1 MDTSLTC
8 DQCGTALTA
17 GTEGCPGCL
26 FLGAVDD
33 GKAADIPPGE
43 RRYQHYEILRRPDGS
58 PWELGRGAMGVTYK
72 ARDTNLHVPVALK
85 VIGADY
91 SARPEARA
99 RFLREARA
107 AARLRHPNVASVFH
121 FGTSEPDTPGGGG
134 EECFYAMEF
143 VEGETLAQRIRHAGP
158 LAPDLALAAAGQV
171 VRALA
176 AAERRGLVHR
186 DLKPGNLM
194 LTAGAEP
201 GSSTAGGEG
210 EAWVKV
216 IDFGLAKS
224 VGIAGEELDPE
235 TAATRHG
242 GFLGTPQFAS
252 PEQFAGEAVD
262 ARSDIFSLG
271 VTLWYCLTGEL
282 PFDGPSLAEIH
293 DRQRHRP
300 LPLAQ
305 LADAGVPAPVQ
316 ALLETMLA
324 ADPTRRPASASALGE
339 ALTRCCA
346 ALMPIPAPAPPPPR
360 AVKPAPTRATRAVA
374 AKGIAV
380 LPLESFSPDRDDVA
394 FADGLQDDLLASLAR
409 IRTLRVIGRSSV
421 RQYAPGEGRDL
432 RAIGPALG
440 VRYLVE
446 GSVRRA
452 GERVL
457 VNVSLTDTRN
467 GRQLWAQRYDRTL
480 SDTITLQ
487 GELATDIARE
497 LRATLTP
504 GERERVNARPTGNVD
519 AYVLYLRAR
528 ELHTRP
534 TMLLQ
539 DFEAAIG
546 MYRRAIALDA
556 GFALARAH
564 LSQALSYL
572 FLDVQPTE
580 ANKADAR
587 AEADEA
593 LRLQPDLGEGH
604 LARVLYLYFVEKNFG
619 EALRQLDLAAPLLP
633 NNLDVELVRGRIYRR
648 QGRLREALL
657 HFQRA
662 SALDGHSTVA
672 AREVGITAT
681 NLRDW
686 PLSVESWERTMEL
699 MPDVPIFHIWR
710 AYVDFW
716 QRGDIGRMRAAAA
729 SLPTNLDPDGAVS
742 YLRWDAALLARDF
755 DAATRAVEGC
765 PLEPLPPP
773 CMGPPLEKSYLHAS
787 IALARGDTARAMELF
802 EAARPG
808 MEAEVQA
815 HPLNASRHAGLG
827 LLYAYLGRKED
838 ALRAGRRGV
847 ELMPESR
854 SAYDGAVIAS
864 FLALIYARVGETDLA
879 LDLIERLLRQPG
891 PVQWYD
897 ASITRADLRLRW
909 QWEPLRALPRFDRI
923 VHGPEPITV
932 Y

>member
-1 MDTSLTC
+1 MDSLLTC

-17 GTEGCPGCL
+17 GADGCPGCL
-26 FLGAVDD
+26 LLGALDE
-33 GKAADIPPGE
+33 GAPPGPTPGE
-43 RRYQHYEILRRPDGS
+43 RQYQHYEILRRPDGT

-72 ARDTNLHVPVALK
+72 ARDTNLQVPVALK

-121 FGTSEPDTPGGGG
+121 FGTTEPTVGGAQ
-134 EECFYAMEF
+134 CFYAMEF
-143 VEGETLAQRIRHAGP
+143 VEGETLAQRVRRAGP
-158 LAPDLALAAAGQV
+158 LAPDLALAAAAQV

-194 LTAGAEP
+194 LTDTAEP
-201 GSSTAGGEG
+201 GGAAPDGDG

-216 IDFGLAKS
+216 IDFGLAKT
-224 VGIAGEELDPE
+224 VGAAGADLDPE

-252 PEQFAGEAVD
+252 PEQFAGGAVD

-282 PFDGPSLAEIH
+282 PFDGQSLAEIH

-305 LADAGVPAPVQ
+305 LADAGVSAPVA

-324 ADPTRRPASASALGE
+324 ADPARRPASAAALAE
-339 ALTRCCA
+339 ALARCRA
-346 ALMPIPAPAPPPPR
+346 ALAPIPAPAPVPPPAR
-360 AVKPAPTRATRAVA
+360 ADKPAPTRATRPPA

-380 LPLESFSPDRDDVA
+380 LPLESFSPHRDDAA

-421 RQYAPGEGRDL
+421 RQYAPGAGRDL
-432 RAIGPALG
+432 RAVGPALG
-440 VRYLVE
+440 VRYVVE

-457 VNVSLTDTRN
+457 VNVSVTDCRT
-467 GRQLWAQRYDRTL
+467 GRQLWAERYDRTL
-480 SDTITLQ
+480 ADTITLQ

-504 GERERVNARPTGNVD
+504 GERERVNAKPTGNAD
-519 AYVLYLRAR
+519 AYVAYLRGR

-534 TMLLQ
+534 AMLLQ

-546 MYRRAIALDA
+546 MYRRAIALDP

-572 FLDVQPTE
+572 FLDVQPTA
-580 ANKADAR
+580 ANKAGAH
-587 AEADEA
+587 AEAEEA

-604 LARVLYLYFVEKNFG
+604 LARVLYLYFVEKNFAG
-619 EALRQLDLAAPLLP
+619 ALRQLDLAAPLLP
-633 NNLDVELVRGRIYRR
+633 NSLDVELVRGRIHRR
-648 QGRLREALL
+648 QGRLREALTY
-657 HFQRA
+657 FQRA
-662 SALDGHSTVA
+662 RALDGHSVAA

-686 PLSVESWERTMEL
+686 PLSVEGWERTIEL
-699 MPDVPIFHIWR
+699 MPDVPFFHVWR

-716 QRGDIGRMRAAAA
+716 QRGDLTRMRAAAA
-729 SLPTNLDPDGAVS
+729 SLPANLDPDGAVS

-755 DAATRAVEGC
+755 DAAGRAVDGC

-773 CMGPPLEKSYLHAS
+773 CMGPPLEKCYLHAC
-787 IALARGDTARAMELF
+787 IALARGDTVRAAVLF

-808 MEAEVQA
+808 MEAEAAA
-815 HPLNASRHAGLG
+815 HPLNASRHSALG

-838 ALRAGRRGV
+838 AVREGRRGV
-847 ELMPESR
+847 ELMPESL
-854 SAYDGAVIAS
+854 SAYDGAVLAS
-864 FLALIYARVGETDLA
+864 FLALIYARVGEAGPA

-891 PVQWYD
+891 PIQWYD
-897 ASITRADLRLRW
+897 ASITHADLRTRW
-909 QWEPLRALPRFDRI
+909 QWDPLRGLPRFEKI
-923 VHGPEPITV
+923 VHAPEPTTV